1 MKFTGQVGKEPFFR
15 YPPGF
20 VVSPNNFFSQPK
32 QHNMQPVRAKEPCR
46 ACGARTARHFFA
58 HPPKTPPY
66 AFSLCCNH
74 RVHSAPFDAGD
85 ILRRHCA
92 KAWRLFWKLHR
103 AWARARHWAPTERPK
118 LDFVESYKN
127 WLYLPTVRARAVRLC
142 DARNR
147 LHQASFELATARVLC
162 SLPEELS
169 ALVRSFLALELMD
182 AAATFDR
189 CVEHALS
196 KKIFAGTKSAEKWV
210 SAAWSTRRQRVV
222 DEHVAQP
229 FPFQTKTVNSWL
241 ALARVGS
248 RPLAFQGGK

>member
-1 MKFTGQVGKEPFFR
+1 
-15 YPPGF
+15 
-20 VVSPNNFFSQPK
+20 
-32 QHNMQPVRAKEPCR
+32 MQPVRATEPCR
-46 ACGARTARHFFA
+46 ACGARTARHFFS
-58 HPPKTPPY
+58 HSSY

-118 LDFVESYKN
+118 LDFVESYHH

-142 DARNR
+142 DARNG
-147 LHQASFELATARVLC
+147 LYQTSFELATTRVLC
-162 SLPEELS
+162 SLPKELS
-169 ALVRSFLALELMD
+169 TLVRSFLALELMD

-229 FPFQTKTVNSWL
+229 FPFQTKTVKS
-241 ALARVGS
+241 VGS
-248 RPLAFQGGK
+248 R